1 MSESANR
8 RNALGLIGVAAA
20 LALAG
25 AAGFFA
31 GRGGTK
37 APDRLDVQG
46 EPVAAPAAA
55 GEAPAGPSASAPVK
69 APAAGGVEAPEVPAG
84 RPSERPAAEP
94 RKSAPAG
101 ARWTN
106 EPAPSPSEPAAATS
120 DLPAPL
126 PAPAAVPEPIEVP
139 AGTRIEL
146 VLVEAVSSQSAA
158 VGDEVRAEL
167 AAPIRLD
174 GEIAVPS
181 GTRVVGRVT
190 EAKALAKVGG
200 RARLALAFETLELDG
215 QAVPIAAYFAR
226 EGKSETGKDA
236 ATIAAGAA
244 VGTVLGNQA
253 KKNDRG
259 KVIGAILGAG
269 VGTAIAA
276 KTEGET
282 IELPAGARL
291 ELTLRDAVTVRGRG

>member
-1 MSESANR
+1 MSEIGNR

-20 LALAG
+20 LALA
-25 AAGFFA
+25 AAVGFFA

-37 APDRLDVQG
+37 APDRLAAQG

-55 GEAPAGPSASAPVK
+55 REAPAEAPV
-69 APAAGGVEAPEVPAG
+69 PAAVEAPEAPAA
-84 RPSERPAAEP
+84 RPSERAAATP
-94 RKSAPAG
+94 RESAPAG
-101 ARWTN
+101 SRWSN
-106 EPAPSPSEPAAATS
+106 EPEPSPSGTS
-120 DLPAPL
+120 
-126 PAPAAVPEPIEVP
+126 PAPADRPAPAPAPAVVPEPIEVP
-139 AGTRIEL
+139 AGTKIEL
-146 VLVEAVSSQSAA
+146 VLVDSVSSQSAS
-158 VGDEVRAEL
+158 VGDPIVAEL
-167 AAPIRLD
+167 AAPIRVD

-181 GTRVVGRVT
+181 GTRVAGRVT

-215 QAVPIAAYFAR
+215 RTVPIAAFFAR

>member
-1 MSESANR
+1 MSEIGNR

-20 LALAG
+20 LALA
-25 AAGFFA
+25 AAVGFFA
-31 GRGGTK
+31 GRGGTQ
-37 APDRLDVQG
+37 APDRLAAQG
-46 EPVAAPAAA
+46 EPVAAPAAVA
-55 GEAPAGPSASAPVK
+55 EAPAGPSATTPADSPVASVAE
-69 APAAGGVEAPEVPAG
+69 APAR
-84 RPSERPAAEP
+84 RPSERPSAAEP
-94 RKSAPAG
+94 RESAPAG
-101 ARWTN
+101 TRWSN
-106 EPAPSPSEPAAATS
+106 EPEPSPSGT
-120 DLPAPL
+120 
-126 PAPAAVPEPIEVP
+126 APAASDHPAPPPAPIEVP
-139 AGTRIEL
+139 AGTQIEL
-146 VLVEAVSSQSAA
+146 VLVESVSSQSAA
-158 VGDEVRAEL
+158 VGDEVAAEL
-167 AAPIRLD
+167 AAPIRVD

-181 GTRVVGRVT
+181 GTRAVGRVT

-200 RARLALAFETLELDG
+200 RARLALAFETLELEG
-215 QAVPIAAYFAR
+215 RTVPIAAFFAR
-226 EGKSETGKDA
+226 DGKSETGKDA

>member
-1 MSESANR
+1 
-8 RNALGLIGVAAA
+8 
-20 LALAG
+20 
-25 AAGFFA
+25 
-31 GRGGTK
+31 
-37 APDRLDVQG
+37 
-46 EPVAAPAAA
+46 VAAPATA
-55 GEAPAGPSASAPVK
+55 GEAPSGPSSSAPV
-69 APAAGGVEAPEVPAG
+69 EAPVPGVVESPEAPAG

-94 RKSAPAG
+94 RESGPAG
-101 ARWTN
+101 TRWSN
-106 EPAPSPSEPAAATS
+106 EPETPPSASVPGSSEGPAAA
-120 DLPAPL
+120 
-126 PAPAAVPEPIEVP
+126 PAPAAEPAPIEVP
-139 AGTRIEL
+139 AGTKIEL
-146 VLVEAVSSQSAA
+146 VLGTAVSSQSAA
-158 VGDEVRAEL
+158 VGDEIRAEL
-167 AAPIRLD
+167 AAPIRVD

-200 RARLALAFETLELDG
+200 RARLALAFESIELDG
-215 QAVPIAAYFAR
+215 RTVPIAAYFAR